1 MASRKPGPRTSL
13 RPPSRGKAEPLPP
26 IDAEGILRTLAEVRK
41 VIPKLDGVPGA
52 PAPKRT
58 DERFISGALD
68 VNSLREFD
76 YQAVTDGLESV
87 TAELSAAL
95 DAAQQKMLDQALDVY
110 YAAVELARDPVHA
123 EMIPHVEQM
132 RRAYEQSYG
141 RPIPSREE
149 TEAERRRRGRK

>member
-1 MASRKPGPRTSL
+1 MASRKAGPKTSL
-13 RPPSRGKAEPLPP
+13 RPPSGPKVEPLPP

-41 VIPKLDGVPGA
+41 AIPKLDGVPTV
-52 PAPKRT
+52 PPPKRS

-87 TAELSAAL
+87 AAELSAAL

-110 YAAVELARDPVHA
+110 YAAVELAADPAHA

-149 TEAERRRRGRK
+149 TERERRRRGK